1 MDVVQESRRQVL
13 LAVKGK
19 WDKSVGT
26 VTRNTVRV
34 NTRSVVTAV
43 QG

>member
-1 MDVVQESRRQVL
+1 MDVVQESRRQVW

-19 WDKSVGT
+19 WDKPVGA

-34 NTRSVVTAV
+34 STSSAASAV